1 MRKKAQSSFLLFL
14 FSVSTI
20 QQTLM
25 TGCGVESI
33 EYVKVTDTVLWS
45 HNRQRSVTTRSES

>member
-1 MRKKAQSSFLLFL
+1 MREKAQSSFLLFL
-14 FSVSTI
+14 FSVSTM

-33 EYVKVTDTVLWS
+33 EYIKVTDTVLWS
-45 HNRQRSVTTRSES
+45 HNRQRSVITRSES